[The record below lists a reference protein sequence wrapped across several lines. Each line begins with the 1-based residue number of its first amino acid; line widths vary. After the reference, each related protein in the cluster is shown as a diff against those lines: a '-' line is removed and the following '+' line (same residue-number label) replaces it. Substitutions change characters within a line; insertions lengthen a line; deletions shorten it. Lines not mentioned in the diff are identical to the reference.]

1 MAKPIEF
8 RPDTQDPRDEIQRRL
23 AEAPIEHAEALLACY
38 KLIEVAHN
46 SGTLELLRGLL
57 AAQDTV
63 ITHASEMFAAPE
75 AAIAIRNGFVLIQL
89 LARIDPEKLS
99 AVLEGLTTATT
110 HASGKSV
117 PSLLGLL
124 GSAASQ
130 DSRRALQVGIAA
142 LEAVGKVLKQ

>member
-8 RPDTQDPRDEIQRRL
+8 RPDSQDPRDEIQRRL
-23 AEAPIEHAEALLACY
+23 ADAPIEHAEALLACY
-38 KLIEVAHN
+38 KLIEEAHN

-89 LARIDPEKLS
+89 LGRIDPQKLS
-99 AVLEGLTTATT
+99 AVLEGLTTATSQ
-110 HASGKSV
+110 ASAQSA
-117 PSLLGLL
+117 PSLLGILNR
-124 GSAASQ
+124 ATSQ
-130 DSRRALQVGIAA
+130 DSRRALQIGVAA
-142 LEAVGKVLKQ
+142 LEAAGKALRK